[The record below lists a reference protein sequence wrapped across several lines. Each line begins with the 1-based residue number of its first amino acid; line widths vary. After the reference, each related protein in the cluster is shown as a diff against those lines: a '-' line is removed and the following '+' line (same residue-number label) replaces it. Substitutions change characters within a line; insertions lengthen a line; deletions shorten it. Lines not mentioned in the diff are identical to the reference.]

1 MRISD
6 VSSDVC
12 SSDLALPVPP
22 VLPAELPSA
31 LLERRPDVRGAE
43 RRLAAANAEI
53 GIARAAYFPRLS
65 LTALLGLES
74 LEIDSLFGSGTG
86 TWQAVGGAAAPL
98 FDFGRT
104 EANVRAAEARREQ
117 ALAEYRATVRTS
129 FREVADA
136 LGAQQTTGERLA
148 AETDQVRS
156 EEHTS
161 ELQSL
166 MRNSYAVFCLKK
178 KN

>member
-104 EANVRAAEARREQ
+104 EANVRAAAARREQ
-117 ALAEYRATVRTS
+117 ALAEYRATVRNS
-129 FREVADA
+129 FRE
-136 LGAQQTTGERLA
+136 G
-148 AETDQVRS
+148 RS
-156 EEHTS
+156 EERRVGKEGVS
-161 ELQSL
+161 RCRS
-166 MRNSYAVFCLKK
+166 R
-178 KN
+178 

>member
-74 LEIDSLFGSGTG
+74 LEIDSLFGSCPG

-98 FDFGRT
+98 SSEERRVGKECGRT
-104 EANVRAAEARREQ
+104 CGSRWS
-117 ALAEYRATVRTS
+117 TV
-129 FREVADA
+129 
-136 LGAQQTTGERLA
+136 
-148 AETDQVRS
+148 
-156 EEHTS
+156 
-161 ELQSL
+161 
-166 MRNSYAVFCLKK
+166 N
-178 KN
+178 